1 MTHTL
6 SKSSYVKGCQCPKA
20 LWLHKHRRDLI
31 PPVPPAQQAV
41 FDTGHAVGMLAR
53 QLFPGGVDLSPAS
66 PRDFGPSIEATRQA
80 IADGAPVIYEA
91 AFVHEGVLAALDILV
106 KDRDGWKAYEVK
118 SSTGVKDYHLTDAAL
133 QSWVIEGNGLSLADV
148 SIVHLNNQYERQGEL
163 DVQRLFTVASVKMRM
178 AAERMAVPQ
187 RVAGLKHTFQ
197 LPHAPETG
205 IGPHCS
211 APFPCDLM
219 HHCWAHVPEGS
230 VFELAYARGRDW
242 DLYRRGIV
250 RLADIPADEPL
261 TTTQQW
267 QVRAIKHGE
276 SQVDKIALRTWLTGL
291 RYPLHHLDFETFNP
305 AIPPFDRTRPYQ
317 QLPFQYSIHV
327 QHARGAAP
335 EHREHL
341 ADGHGDPRAELVRRL
356 LDDIGPEGDIL
367 AYNAGFER
375 MVLQDL
381 SLVFPEHAP
390 ALQGII
396 GRIKDLRS
404 PFQWGWY
411 VVPAMNGRTSIKVV
425 LPALVPS
432 LGYADLEI
440 QEGGTASG
448 LFQQVVEGRYAGDQA
463 RLRHDL
469 LAYCGRDTYAM
480 VKVLEVLEGVMG

>member
-106 KDRDGWKAYEVK
+106 RDRDGWKAYEVK

-133 QSWVIEGNGLSLADV
+133 QSWVIEGSGLSLADV
-148 SIVHLNNQYERQGEL
+148 SIVHLNNEYVRQGEL
-163 DVQRLFTVASVKMRM
+163 DVQRLFTIASVKTRM
-178 AAERMAVPQ
+178 AAERLAIPQ
-187 RVAGLKHTFQ
+187 RLAVLKDTLQ
-197 LPHAPETG
+197 QPQAPEMG
-205 IGPHCS
+205 IGPHCT
-211 APFPCDLM
+211 APFACDLM

-242 DLYRRGIV
+242 DLYRRGIM
-250 RLADIPADEPL
+250 RLADIPDNEPL
-261 TTTQQW
+261 TTTQHR
-267 QVRAIKHGE
+267 QVDAIKHGV
-276 SQVDKIALRTWLTGL
+276 SHVDKAALRTWLAGL
-291 RYPLHHLDFETFNP
+291 RYPLHHLDFETFSP
-305 AIPPFDRTRPYQ
+305 AITPFDRTRPYQ
-317 QLPFQYSIHV
+317 QIPFQYSIHV
-327 QHARGAAP
+327 QNARGATP

-356 LDDIGPEGDIL
+356 LEDIGPDGDIL

-375 MVLQDL
+375 MVLAEL
-381 SLVFPEHAP
+381 ALAFPVHVS
-390 ALQGII
+390 ALQEII
-396 GRIKDLRS
+396 GRIKDLRT
-404 PFQWGWY
+404 PFQSGWY
-411 VVPAMNGRTSIKVV
+411 LVPAMNGRTSIKVV

-432 LGYADLEI
+432 LSYSDLEI

-448 LFQQVVEGRYAGDQA
+448 MFQQLLNGRYTGDPTQ
-463 RLRHDL
+463 LRNDL
-469 LAYCGRDTYAM
+469 LAYCERDTYAM
-480 VKVLEVLEGVMG
+480 VKVLEVLEQSFA

>member
-6 SKSSYVKGCQCPKA
+6 SKSSYVKGCQCAKA
-20 LWLHKHRRDLI
+20 LWLHKHRLDLI
-31 PPVPPAQQAV
+31 PPVPPAQQTV

-80 IADGAPVIYEA
+80 IAHGAPVIYEA
-91 AFVHEGVLAALDILV
+91 AFVHDGVLAALDILV

-118 SSTGVKDYHLTDAAL
+118 SSTGVKDYHLADAAL

-148 SIVHLNNQYERQGEL
+148 SIVHLNNEYVRQGEL
-163 DVQRLFTVASVKMRM
+163 DVQRLFAVASVKMRM
-178 AAERMAVPQ
+178 AAERVAVPQ
-187 RVAGLKHTFQ
+187 RVSGLKDTLQ

-205 IGPHCS
+205 IGPHCT
-211 APFPCDLM
+211 APFPCDLI

-230 VFELAYARGRDW
+230 VFELTYARGRDW
-242 DLYRRGIV
+242 DLYQRGIV

-261 TTTQQW
+261 TTTQQR

-276 SQVDKIALRTWLTGL
+276 GQVDKAALRTWLAGL
-291 RYPLHHLDFETFNP
+291 RYPLHHLDFETINP
-305 AIPPFDRTRPYQ
+305 AIPPFDRTRPFQ
-317 QLPFQYSIHV
+317 QIPFQYSIHV
-327 QHARGAAP
+327 QHARGATP

-356 LDDIGPEGDIL
+356 LADIGPDGDIL
-367 AYNAGFER
+367 AYNASFER
-375 MVLQDL
+375 KVLQDL

-390 ALQGII
+390 VLQGII

-448 LFQQVVEGRYAGDQA
+448 LFQQVVEGRYTDDPE

-480 VKVLEVLEGVMG
+480 VKVLEVLEGAVE